1 MLTYLP
7 GKVKPYTSNVSSYL
21 ATLETQLLNW
31 LREDP
36 GKKRPQIQQY
46 MWELLFTNYKY
57 LGTW

>member
-46 MWELLFTNYKY
+46 MWELLFTN
-57 LGTW
+57 